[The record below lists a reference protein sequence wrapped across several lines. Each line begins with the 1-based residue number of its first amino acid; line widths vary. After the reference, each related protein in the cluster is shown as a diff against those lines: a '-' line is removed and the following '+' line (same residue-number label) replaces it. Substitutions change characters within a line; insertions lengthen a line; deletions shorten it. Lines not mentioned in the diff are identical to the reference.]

1 MELAQRFLSDKDRH
15 RIDEHI
21 RQAEKNTIG
30 EIVVMVVSSSY
41 HYPMADVVGGAIFA
55 VTLALIL
62 LPYVGGLLWAGLDNV
77 WIFIGL
83 FVILFAIFS
92 NIIKR
97 IYWLKRLFISSLE
110 LKTEVK
116 EATEKEFFNQGL
128 HRTREETG
136 ILIYISVFER
146 QVWVLADRGID
157 EKLPSA
163 TWQDVVKFIVDGIK
177 ERRQVDAICQAVD
190 QVGQILETHFPV
202 ASDNPDEL
210 KGVIIGD

>member
-21 RQAEKNTIG
+21 HQAEKNTIG
-30 EIVVMVVSSSY
+30 EIVVMVVSDSY

-55 VTLALIL
+55 VPLALIL
-62 LPYVGGLLWAGLDNV
+62 LPYIGGLLWAGMDNV

-92 NIIKR
+92 HIIKR
-97 IYWLKRLFISSLE
+97 IHWLKRLFISTSE

-116 EATEKEFFNQGL
+116 EATEKEFFSQGL
-128 HRTREETG
+128 YRTREETG
-136 ILIYISVFER
+136 ILIFISVFER
-146 QVWVLADRGID
+146 QVWVLADRGIN
-157 EKLPSA
+157 EKLPSD
-163 TWQDVVKFIVDGIK
+163 TWQDVVKLIVDGIK
-177 ERRQVDAICQAVD
+177 ERRQVDAICQAID
-190 QVGQILETHFPV
+190 QIGQILKKHFP
-202 ASDNPDEL
+202 ASIDNPDEL